1 MVLHFKTLD
10 TEVSNFTIEPFSPKN
25 QKLHK
30 FKKGLSYFMYY
41 WLRIYRFFE
50 RREFWLSI
58 CKNYYW
64 IIWWSLQVLL
74 NKKTNLNKIVTIMH
88 LKESI
93 MKTIMKFTNFNDFNK
108 NSGQK
113 WNLQQVL
120 KNNWNCTIW
129 IWAFLK
135 EYFFSSVM
143 LAL

>member
-10 TEVSNFTIEPFSPKN
+10 IEVSNFTIETFSPKT

-30 FKKGLSYFMYY
+30 FKKVLSYFMYF
-41 WLRIYRFFE
+41 WRRIYRFFE
-50 RREFWLSI
+50 RRNFWLSI

-74 NKKTNLNKIVTIMH
+74 NIKTNLNKIMTIMP

-93 MKTIMKFTNFNDFNK
+93 MKTIMKFTNFNDVDK

-120 KNNWNCTIW
+120 KNNWNYTIW
-129 IWAFLK
+129 IWVFLK
-135 EYFFSSVM
+135 ENFFGSVM

>member
-10 TEVSNFTIEPFSPKN
+10 IEVSNFTIEPFSPKT

-30 FKKGLSYFMYY
+30 FKKVLSYFMYF
-41 WLRIYRFFE
+41 WRRIYRFFE
-50 RREFWLSI
+50 RRDFWLSI

-64 IIWWSLQVLL
+64 IIWCSLQVLL
-74 NKKTNLNKIVTIMH
+74 NIKTNLNKIMIIMP

-93 MKTIMKFTNFNDFNK
+93 MKTIMKFTNVNDVDK
-108 NSGQK
+108 NSDQN
-113 WNLQQVL
+113 WNLQQFL

-135 EYFFSSVM
+135 ENFFSSVM

>member
-10 TEVSNFTIEPFSPKN
+10 IEVSNFTIETFSPKT

-30 FKKGLSYFMYY
+30 FKKVLSYFMYF
-41 WLRIYRFFE
+41 WRRIYRFFE
-50 RREFWLSI
+50 RRNFWLSI

-74 NKKTNLNKIVTIMH
+74 NIKTNLNKIMTIMP

-93 MKTIMKFTNFNDFNK
+93 MKTIMKFTNFNDVDK

-120 KNNWNCTIW
+120 KNNWNYTIW
-129 IWAFLK
+129 IWALLK
-135 EYFFSSVM
+135 ENFFGSVM